1 MAYEIKDNT
10 GSIFANDKKVA
21 DTDPDGKGTA
31 KIDGVEYWVS
41 SWNNTA
47 KDGRP
52 YRKMS
57 FKRKEAKADHQNE
70 RPAVRKSS
78 ADMGREMDD
87 EIPF

>member
-10 GSIFANDKKVA
+10 GSIFAN
-21 DTDPDGKGTA
+21 
-31 KIDGVEYWVS
+31 WVS